1 MIEKLKQLLGIS
13 ADDAPKDILLQ
24 FAIDDAESV
33 ILNYCNISTVPDGLK
48 TTWVKMALDL
58 YRNENLGS
66 VETGKYVSSLS
77 EGDSSVSFKTNYS
90 DFKDSLLKN
99 YISQLN
105 RYRRLRK

>member
-1 MIEKLKQLLGIS
+1 MLEILKQLLGIERI
-13 ADDAPKDILLQ
+13 DITKDVLIQ

-33 ILNYCNISTVPDGLK
+33 ILNHCNLTAVPDGLK
-48 TTWVKMALDL
+48 TTWLKMALDL

-66 VETGKYVSSLS
+66 VEGGTYVSSLS

>member
-13 ADDAPKDILLQ
+13 TDDATKDILLQ

-48 TTWVKMALDL
+48 TTWVKMVLDL

>member
-1 MIEKLKQLLGIS
+1 MKETLKQLLGIS
-13 ADDAPKDILLQ
+13 TEDTAKDILLQ

-33 ILNYCNISTVPDGLK
+33 ILNYCNLTTVPNGLK
-48 TTWVKMALDL
+48 TTWLKMALDL

-66 VETGKYVSSLS
+66 VESGKYVSSIS
-77 EGDSSVSFKTNYS
+77 EGDSSVGFKTNYS

>member
-1 MIEKLKQLLGIS
+1 MIERLKQLLGIS
-13 ADDAPKDILLQ
+13 TDDATKDILVQ
-24 FAIDDAESV
+24 FALDDAESV
-33 ILNYCNISTVPDGLK
+33 ILNYCNLIAVPDGLK

-66 VETGKYVSSLS
+66 VEGGKYVSSIS

-99 YISQLN
+99 YIAQLN
-105 RYRRLRK
+105 MYRRLRK